1 MRDMSE
7 LKKAFGQADDAFVN
21 NVYHTLA
28 GMQINKNR
36 KPVKKICFRLTVAIV
51 IVCMLSAGTVL
62 AVTNAWGILD
72 FLSGRRTDVKVL
84 PEASA
89 IVQKEVPQEG
99 NKTDIAAFT
108 VREAIYD
115 GQSVY
120 IVLDVKPSSPD
131 YLLLGPDA
139 YPSDHIVNM
148 GPIFSGETGTIADY
162 ARENHKV
169 MFQTSVV
176 ISGANCSIAYLL
188 EENGTLVYMLDGR
201 YEGDSTAPDVEFKCV
216 AVPFVIE
223 NGKYTRD
230 MDSRKDT
237 TLSVTLKNTGTQETV
252 TSIEPAVYSD
262 CGVRVDKIT
271 LKSSVMSTYAEVE
284 FTVIDEEKYAE
295 TDDGLWFEFLD
306 RYGERIPNGAAS
318 GGGIEAIDD
327 THYIEKISLQ
337 AMEKLPSEIILRGYN
352 CWEKNKYETHTFMMK

>member
-1 MRDMSE
+1 MRDMKE
-7 LKKAFGQADDAFVN
+7 LKYAFGQADDDFVN
-21 NVYHTLA
+21 NVYHTLT
-28 GMQINKNR
+28 GMQSNKDG
-36 KPVKKICFRLTVAIV
+36 KPVKKIYFRLAAVIAIV
-51 IVCMLSAGTVL
+51 CILSAGTAL
-62 AVTNAWGILD
+62 AFTNTWGILD

-89 IVQKEVPQEG
+89 IVQKGVPQEG
-99 NKTDIAAFT
+99 NKTDIATFT
-108 VREAIYD
+108 LREAVYD

-139 YPSDHIVNM
+139 YPSDHIANM
-148 GPIFSGETGTIADY
+148 GPIFSGKTGTIADY

-176 ISGANCSIAYLL
+176 VSGTNCSIAYLL
-188 EENGTLVYMLDGR
+188 EEDGTLVYMLEGR
-201 YEGDSTAPDVEFKCV
+201 YGSDSTAPDVEFKCV

-252 TSIEPAVYSD
+252 TSMEPAVYGD

-271 LKSSVMSTYAEVE
+271 FKSSAMSTYADVE
-284 FTVIDEEKYAE
+284 FTVVDEEKYAE
-295 TDDGLWFEFLD
+295 TDGILFEFLD

-337 AMEKLPSEIILRGYN
+337 AMEKLPSEVILRVYSYLD
-352 CWEKNKYETHTFMMK
+352 KNRYETHTFKMK

>member
-1 MRDMSE
+1 MKE
-7 LKKAFGQADDAFVN
+7 LKYAFGKADDDFVN
-21 NVYHTLA
+21 NVYHTLI
-28 GMQINKNR
+28 GIQSNKDG
-36 KPVKKICFRLTVAIV
+36 KPVKKIYFRSVAVIAIV
-51 IVCMLSAGTVL
+51 CILSAGTAL
-62 AVTNAWGILD
+62 AFTNTWGILD

-89 IVQKEVPQEG
+89 IVQKEVSQEG

-108 VREAIYD
+108 SREAVYD

-139 YPSDHIVNM
+139 YPSDHIANM

-176 ISGANCSIAYLL
+176 ISGANCSIDYLL
-188 EENGTLVYMLDGR
+188 EEDGTLVYMLDGR
-201 YEGDSTAPDVEFKCV
+201 YEGDSTVPDVEFKCV

-252 TSIEPAVYSD
+252 TSIEPAVYGD

-271 LKSSVMSTYAEVE
+271 LKSSAMSTYAEVE
-284 FTVIDEEKYAE
+284 FTVVDKEKYAE
-295 TDDGLWFEFLD
+295 TDGILLEFLD
-306 RYGERIPNGAAS
+306 RYGECIPNGAAS
-318 GGGIEAIDD
+318 GAGIEAIDD

-337 AMEKLPSEIILRGYN
+337 AMEKLPSEVILRGYSYLD
-352 CWEKNKYETHTFMMK
+352 KNRYETHTFEMK